1 MTTRLPFLLP
11 ILDPKHVVAKI
22 LKAIKRNQSL
32 LCLPPL
38 LYTTGILKGLF
49 YLLPG
54 PRTGEIL
61 GDATLKLLG
70 ITDSMDHFVGRGGK

>member
-1 MTTRLPFLLP
+1 MPSYSHEKRDVLPHLAQMH
-11 ILDPKHVVAKI
+11 IAK
-22 LKAIKRNQSL
+22 
-32 LCLPPL
+32 CWPPL